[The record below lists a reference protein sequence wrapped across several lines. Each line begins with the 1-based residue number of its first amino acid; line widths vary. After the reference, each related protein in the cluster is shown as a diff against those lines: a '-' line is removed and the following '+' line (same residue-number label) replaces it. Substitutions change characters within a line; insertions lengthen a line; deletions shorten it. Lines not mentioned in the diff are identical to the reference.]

1 MKKDLLTIL
10 DLTLEEVRNIF
21 SLTAGMK
28 DGSIRRALPNKTIAM
43 VFEKPSLRTRM
54 TFQVGMN
61 QLGGHAVYLTQQ
73 DIQLGGRESVG
84 DVARNL
90 ERWVDGIV
98 ARTYKHETI
107 VELAQY
113 AAVPVINALSDRA
126 HPCQALTDLYTII
139 EKKHDLAGIR
149 MAYIGDGNNV
159 CNSLVLLAAT
169 LGVELAVASPSGYR
183 PDDKIIAAANE
194 RSGASNARIEFT
206 DDPFEAAANADVVYT
221 DIWVSMGDEAEAEE
235 RRRAFARYQ
244 VNGELMR
251 AAKKDAVVMH
261 CLPAKRGLEITDEV
275 MDGPQSIVFDQAE
288 NRLHVQKALLV
299 LLLGSRDKAQLT
311 MFPQQEL

>member
-10 DLTLEEVRNIF
+10 DLSADEVRYMYE
-21 SLTAGMK
+21 LTAGMK
-28 DGSIRRALPNKTIAM
+28 DGSIRRTLLNKSIAM

-61 QLGGHAVYLTQQ
+61 QLGGHAIYLTQQ

-107 VELAQY
+107 VELARH
-113 AAVPVINALSDRA
+113 ASVPVVNALSDRA
-126 HPCQALTDLYTII
+126 HPCQALTDLYTVL
-139 EKKHDLAGIR
+139 ENKHDLAGLR
-149 MAYIGDGNNV
+149 MAYVGDGNNV
-159 CNSLVLLAAT
+159 CNSLVLLCST
-169 LGVELAVASPSGYR
+169 LGVTLAVASPSGYR
-183 PDDKIIAAANE
+183 PSDDIVAAAND
-194 RSGASNARIEFT
+194 RGAGSGAELVFT
-206 DDPFEAAANADVVYT
+206 DDPYEAVTNADVVYT
-221 DIWVSMGDEAEAEE
+221 DVWVSMGDESEAEE
-235 RRRAFARYQ
+235 RRRAFAHYQ
-244 VNGELMR
+244 VNTELLR

-275 MDGPQSIVFDQAE
+275 IDGPQSIVFDQAE

-299 LLLGSRDKAQLT
+299 ALLEFRDTGQLM
-311 MFPQQEL
+311 MFPQP

>member
-1 MKKDLLTIL
+1 MKRDLLTIE
-10 DLTLEEVRNIF
+10 DLTVDEVRYIF
-21 SLTAGMK
+21 NLTAGMK
-28 DGSIRRALPNKTIAM
+28 DGSIQRALGAKTIAM

-61 QLGGHAVYLTQQ
+61 QLGGHAIYLTQQ

-98 ARTYKHETI
+98 ARTFKHESI
-107 VELAQY
+107 VGLAQN
-113 AAVPVINALSDRA
+113 ASIPVINALSDRA
-126 HPCQALTDLYTII
+126 HPCQALTDLYTVI
-139 EKKHDLAGIR
+139 EKKHDLSGLRIV
-149 MAYIGDGNNV
+149 YIGDGNNV

-169 LGVELAVASPSGYR
+169 LGVQLVVASPSGYR
-183 PDDKIIAAANE
+183 PGADIIAIADE
-194 RSGASNARIEFT
+194 RSAVSNADITFT
-206 DDPFEAAANADVVYT
+206 DDPFEAVENADVVYT
-221 DIWVSMGDEAEAEE
+221 DVWVSMGDEGQEAERKE
-235 RRRAFARYQ
+235 VFARYQ
-244 VNGELMR
+244 VNSALMK

-299 LLLGSRDKAQLT
+299 SLLGFRETGQLM
-311 MFPQQEL
+311 MFPQP

>member
-10 DLTLEEVRNIF
+10 DLTVDEVRFIF
-21 SLTAGMK
+21 KLTAGMK
-28 DGSIRRALPNKTIAM
+28 DGSIRRSLANKTIAM

-61 QLGGHAVYLTQQ
+61 QLDGHAIYLTQQ

-98 ARTYKHETI
+98 ARTFKHETI
-107 VELAQY
+107 VELARN
-113 AAVPVINALSDRA
+113 ASIPVINALSDRA
-126 HPCQALTDLYTII
+126 HPCQALTDLYTVV
-139 EKKHDLAGIR
+139 EKKHDLAGLR

-159 CNSLVLLAAT
+159 CNSLVLLGAT
-169 LGVELAVASPSGYR
+169 LGIELAVASPSGYR
-183 PDDKIIAAANE
+183 PGDDVIAAADHRSE
-194 RSGASNARIEFT
+194 ASGARLLFT
-206 DDPFEAAANADVVYT
+206 DDPREAAAEADVIYT
-221 DIWVSMGDEAEAEE
+221 DVWVSMGDEAEAEE
-235 RRRAFARYQ
+235 RKRAFARYQ
-244 VNGELMR
+244 VNAELLR
-251 AAKKDAVVMH
+251 AAKPNAVVMH

-299 LLLGSRDKAQLT
+299 SLLEFKESGQLM
-311 MFPQQEL
+311 MFPQP

>member
-10 DLTLEEVRNIF
+10 DLTGEEVRYIF
-21 SLTAGMK
+21 KLTAGMK
-28 DGSIRRALPNKTIAM
+28 DGSIRRSLANKTIAM

-61 QLGGHAVYLTQQ
+61 QLGGHAIYLTQQ

-90 ERWVDGIV
+90 ERWVNGIV
-98 ARTYKHETI
+98 ARTFKHETI
-107 VELAQY
+107 VELARN
-113 AAVPVINALSDRA
+113 ASIPVINALSDRA
-126 HPCQALTDLYTII
+126 HPCQALTDLYTVV
-139 EKKHDLAGIR
+139 EKKQDLAGLR

-159 CNSLVLLAAT
+159 CNSLVLLGAT
-169 LGVELAVASPSGYR
+169 LGIELAVASPSGYR
-183 PDDKIIAAANE
+183 PGDDIIAAAQE
-194 RSGASNARIEFT
+194 RSAKSGARITFT
-206 DDPFEAAANADVVYT
+206 DDPRGAAEKADVVYT
-221 DIWVSMGDEAEAEE
+221 DVWVSMGDEAEAEE
-235 RRRAFARYQ
+235 RKRAFARYQ
-244 VNGELMR
+244 VNAELLR
-251 AAKKDAVVMH
+251 VAAPDAVVMH

-299 LLLGSRDKAQLT
+299 SLLEFRDAGQLM
-311 MFPQQEL
+311 MFPQP

>member
-1 MKKDLLTIL
+1 MKKDLLTIE
-10 DLTLEEVRNIF
+10 DLTVEEIRYIF
-21 SLTAGMK
+21 KLTAGMK
-28 DGSIRRALPNKTIAM
+28 DGSVRRALTDKTIAM

-61 QLGGHAVYLTQQ
+61 QLGGHAIYLTQQ
-73 DIQLGGRESVG
+73 DIELGGRESVG

-98 ARTYKHETI
+98 ARTYKHGTI
-107 VELAQY
+107 VELAQN
-113 AAVPVINALSDRA
+113 ASVPVINALSDRA
-126 HPCQALTDLYTII
+126 HPCQALTDLYTVV
-139 EKKHDLAGIR
+139 EKKHDLAGLR
-149 MAYIGDGNNV
+149 FAYIGDGNNV

-169 LGVELAVASPSGYR
+169 LGVQLTVASPSGYR
-183 PDDKIIAAANE
+183 PDEAIIAAADE
-194 RSGASNARIEFT
+194 RSVSSNARITFT
-206 DDPFEAAANADVVYT
+206 GDPFEAVEDADVVYT
-221 DIWVSMGDEAEAEE
+221 DVWVSMGDEAEADE

-244 VNGELMR
+244 VNTELLR
-251 AAKKDAVVMH
+251 AAKRDAVIMH

-299 LLLGSRDKAQLT
+299 SLLEFRETGQLM
-311 MFPQQEL
+311 MFPQP

>member
-10 DLTLEEVRNIF
+10 DLSAGEVRYIYD
-21 SLTAGMK
+21 LTAGMK
-28 DGSIRRALPNKTIAM
+28 DGSIRRTLANRSIAM

-61 QLGGHAVYLTQQ
+61 QLGGHAIYLTQQ
-73 DIQLGGRESVG
+73 DIELGGRESVG

-107 VELAQY
+107 VELARH
-113 AAVPVINALSDRA
+113 ASVPVVNALSDRA
-126 HPCQALTDLYTII
+126 HPCQALTDLYTVL
-139 EKKHDLAGIR
+139 ENKHDLAGLR
-149 MAYIGDGNNV
+149 MAYVGDGNNV
-159 CNSLVLLAAT
+159 CNSLVLLCST
-169 LGVELAVASPSGYR
+169 LGVTLAVASPSGYR
-183 PDDKIIAAANE
+183 PSDDIIAAASE
-194 RSGASNARIEFT
+194 RGAGSGAELIFT
-206 DDPFEAAANADVVYT
+206 DDPYEAVENADVVYT
-221 DIWVSMGDEAEAEE
+221 DVWVSMGDESEAEE

-244 VNGELMR
+244 VNAELLG
-251 AAKKDAVVMH
+251 AAKTDAVVMH

-299 LLLGSRDKAQLT
+299 ALLEFRDTGQLM
-311 MFPQQEL
+311 MFPQP

>member
-10 DLTLEEVRNIF
+10 DLSIEQIRYIF
-21 SLTAGMK
+21 DLTAGMK
-28 DGSIRRALPNKTIAM
+28 NGSISRGLPNKTIAM

-61 QLGGHAVYLTQQ
+61 QLGGHAIYLTQQ

-98 ARTYKHETI
+98 ARTFKHENI
-107 VELAQY
+107 VELARN
-113 AAVPVINALSDRA
+113 AKIPVINALSDRA
-126 HPCQALTDLYTII
+126 HPCQALTDLYTVL
-139 EKKHDLAGIR
+139 EKKHDLAGLRI
-149 MAYIGDGNNV
+149 AYVGDGNNV
-159 CNSLVLLAAT
+159 CNSLALAAAT
-169 LGVELAVASPSGYR
+169 LGVQLAVASPSGYR
-183 PDDKIIAAANE
+183 PDDEIIAAANA
-194 RSGASNARIEFT
+194 RSGGTKGPITFT
-206 DDPFEAAANADVVYT
+206 DDPFEAVEGADVVYT
-221 DIWVSMGDEAEAEE
+221 DVWVSMGDEAEQEE
-235 RRRAFARYQ
+235 RTRAFARYQ
-244 VNGELMR
+244 VNAELLR

-299 LLLGSRDKAQLT
+299 SLLESRERDQLM
-311 MFPQQEL
+311 MFPRR

>member
-1 MKKDLLTIL
+1 MKKDLLTVL
-10 DLTLEEVRNIF
+10 DLSVDEVRYIF
-21 SLTAGMK
+21 RLTAGMK
-28 DGSIRRALPNKTIAM
+28 DGSIRRSLAGKTIAM

-61 QLGGHAVYLTQQ
+61 QLDGHAIYLTQQ

-107 VELAQY
+107 VELARN
-113 AAVPVINALSDRA
+113 AAIPVVNALSDRA
-126 HPCQALTDLYTII
+126 HPCQALTDLYTVV
-139 EKKHDLAGIR
+139 EKKHDLAGVRI
-149 MAYIGDGNNV
+149 AYIGDGNNV
-159 CNSLVLLAAT
+159 CNSLVELCAM

-183 PDDKIIAAANE
+183 PSADVVALAKE
-194 RSGASNARIEFT
+194 RSAKSGARIVFT
-206 DDPFEAAANADVVYT
+206 DDPREAAGKADVVYT
-221 DIWVSMGDEAEAEE
+221 DVWVSMGDEAEAEE
-235 RRRAFARYQ
+235 RHRAFARYQ
-244 VNGELMR
+244 VNAELLR
-251 AAKKDAVVMH
+251 VAAPDAVVMH

-275 MDGPQSIVFDQAE
+275 IDGPQSIVFDQAE

-299 LLLGSRDKAQLT
+299 SLLEFRESGQLM
-311 MFPQQEL
+311 MFPQV